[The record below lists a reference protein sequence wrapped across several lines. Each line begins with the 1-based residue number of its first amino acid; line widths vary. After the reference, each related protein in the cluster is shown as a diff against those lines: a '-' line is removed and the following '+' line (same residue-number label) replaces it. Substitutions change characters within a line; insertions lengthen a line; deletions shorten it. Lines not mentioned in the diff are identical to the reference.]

1 MSDTATGGRIAAGST
16 ATASVSSS
24 AAGLSLFLPSPDDP
38 PRGQPKL
45 PPATVIDGSLLREA
59 RLRRGLSR
67 EHLAWNAGIAI
78 TTVSRLE
85 RQKLSPCRPRSVF
98 LLARALGEHPVAL
111 IPPQEAVALRLAPA
125 DQPGAGEHDSTDDP
139 AALSA

>member
-1 MSDTATGGRIAAGST
+1 MSDTQPGGNTAAART
-16 ATASVSSS
+16 ATAGASSP

-45 PPATVIDGSLLREA
+45 PTATVIDGNLLREA

-98 LLARALGEHPVAL
+98 LLARALGEQPVAL

-125 DQPGAGEHDSTDDP
+125 GQPAAGEQDSTGDP
-139 AALSA
+139 VALSA